1 MQQAVL
7 IRLRPRGPWRYGPS
21 DGGHDRVDA
30 LYRSDR
36 LYSALTLAMQKL
48 GFLDEWLQSTA
59 QASAPAVVFTSLFPY
74 QGDTLFVPPP
84 ATLWPPPLGLV
95 TTPSPV
101 FLTKIRWNAARFVPL
116 NLVESIL
123 AGQRILADQWIPDAE
138 SGCLLRRDRPSSS
151 PYRVVTRSRAAVDRL
166 SGSSVHVDASA
177 CVEWEAGSGLWTA
190 ARFADETAYSTWYSR
205 VQSAFR
211 LLADTGF
218 GARRTSGWGQTA
230 EPEFQTGSWPAL
242 LFPKLAAASSAG
254 SARAGAESASDQPS
268 LFWLLSLY
276 SPSSSDA
283 VDWRDGAYEASVRG
297 GIVESASAGSGAEKK
312 RVRMITEGSVLSA
325 KQEPLGAAV
334 DVAPDGFAHPVYRSG
349 FALSLLLPELGALAQ
364 AGSEMD
370 AILAEALRADESSS
384 TPPETEP
391 TEVQPEVVPEEPT
404 ADAVEPEA
412 VKPPI
417 EEMREPEAALR
428 EEPVP
433 PPAEPESVA
442 PVEESEAAE
451 PAEAEPAA
459 GEPSEDV
466 PEEGKP
472 TEDPNYEI

>member
-36 LYSALTLAMQKL
+36 LYSALTLSMQKL

-59 QASAPAVVFTSLFPY
+59 HAQVPAVVFSSLFPY

-84 ATLWPPPLGLV
+84 STLWPPPLALV

-151 PYRVVTRSRAAVDRL
+151 PYRVVARSRAAVDRL
-166 SGSSVHVDASA
+166 NGSSVHVDGSA

-190 ARFADETAYSTWYSR
+190 ARFADESAHSTWYSR
-205 VQSAFR
+205 LQAAFR

-242 LFPKLAAASSAG
+242 LFPKLAAASSSMA
-254 SARAGAESASDQPS
+254 ARAAGESTGDQLS
-268 LFWLLSLY
+268 FYWLLSLY
-276 SPSSSDA
+276 SPSSSDE
-283 VDWRDGAYEASVRG
+283 VDWREGAYDASVRG

-325 KQEPLGAAV
+325 KQEPVGAAV

-349 FALSLLLPELGALAQ
+349 FALSLLLPELGTLTQ

-370 AILAEALRADESSS
+370 AILAEALRADESTA
-384 TPPETEP
+384 TPPELEP
-391 TEVQPEVVPEEPT
+391 TEAPPEITRE
-404 ADAVEPEA
+404 EPEA
-412 VKPPI
+412 AAGEQESVKPAI
-417 EEMREPEAALR
+417 EAMSEPEAALR
-428 EEPVP
+428 EEPPP

-442 PVEESEAAE
+442 ATGESAAT
-451 PAEAEPAA
+451 EPAA
-459 GEPSEDV
+459 GESGEPAEKL
-466 PEEGKP
+466 PEEAKP
-472 TEDPNYEI
+472 TEDSNYEI

>member
-59 QASAPAVVFTSLFPY
+59 HAAAPAVVFSSLFPY

-84 ATLWPPPLGLV
+84 ATLWPPPVALV
-95 TTPSPV
+95 TMPSPV

-123 AGQRILADQWIPDAE
+123 AGQRILADQWMPDAE

-190 ARFADETAYSTWYSR
+190 CRFADETAYSTWNSR
-205 VQSAFR
+205 LQAAFR

-242 LFPKLAAASSAG
+242 LFPKLAAASSNLPAG
-254 SARAGAESASDQPS
+254 TGDQPS
-268 LFWLLSLY
+268 SYWLLSLY
-276 SPSSSDA
+276 SPSSSDE
-283 VDWRDGAYEASVRG
+283 VDWREGAYEVSVRG

-325 KQEPLGAAV
+325 GQEPLGAAV
-334 DVAPDGFAHPVYRSG
+334 NVAPDGFAHPVYRSG

-370 AILAEALRADESSS
+370 AILAEALRADESTA
-384 TPPETEP
+384 TPPEAESS
-391 TEVQPEVVPEEPT
+391 EAQPDVARE
-404 ADAVEPEA
+404 EPEA
-412 VKPPI
+412 EIGEQETVKPAI

-428 EEPVP
+428 EEPAP
-433 PPAEPESVA
+433 PPAEPEETA
-442 PVEESEAAE
+442 DAGES
-451 PAEAEPAA
+451 PA
-459 GEPSEDV
+459 GEPA
-466 PEEGKP
+466 EGKP
-472 TEDPNYEI
+472 TEDSNYEI

>member
-36 LYSALTLAMQKL
+36 LYSALTLAMQQL

-59 QASAPAVVFTSLFPY
+59 QASAPAVVFSSLFPY

-151 PYRVVTRSRAAVDRL
+151 PYRVITRSRAAVDRL

-190 ARFADETAYSTWYSR
+190 ARFADEAAYATWNSR
-205 VQSAFR
+205 LQAAFR

-242 LFPKLAAASSAG
+242 LFPKLAAASSTI
-254 SARAGAESASDQPS
+254 SARAAGESSGDQPS
-268 LFWLLSLY
+268 FYWLLSLY

-283 VDWRDGAYEASVRG
+283 VDWREGSYEASVRG

-325 KQEPLGAAV
+325 RQEPLGAAV

-349 FALSLLLPELGALAQ
+349 LALSLLLPELGALAE

-370 AILAEALRADESSS
+370 AILAEALRADESVSI
-384 TPPETEP
+384 TPETESG
-391 TEVQPEVVPEEPT
+391 EAQPEVARE
-404 ADAVEPEA
+404 EPEA
-412 VKPPI
+412 DTGEQETVKPAI
-417 EEMREPEAALR
+417 EDMREPEAALR
-428 EEPVP
+428 EEPAP
-433 PPAEPESVA
+433 PQAEPEGTAETGEPVA
-442 PVEESEAAE
+442 GESAAVE
-451 PAEAEPAA
+451 PAEGEPA
-459 GEPSEDV
+459 
-466 PEEGKP
+466 EGKP
-472 TEDPNYEI
+472 AEDSNYEI

>member
-36 LYSALTLAMQKL
+36 LYSALTLAMQQL

-59 QASAPAVVFTSLFPY
+59 QASAPAVVFSSLFPY

-151 PYRVVTRSRAAVDRL
+151 PYRVITRSRAAVDRL

-190 ARFADETAYSTWYSR
+190 ARFADEAAYATWNSR
-205 VQSAFR
+205 LQAAFR

-242 LFPKLAAASSAG
+242 LFPKLAAASSTI
-254 SARAGAESASDQPS
+254 SARAAGESSGDQPS
-268 LFWLLSLY
+268 FYWLLSLY

-283 VDWRDGAYEASVRG
+283 VDWREGSYEASVRG

-325 KQEPLGAAV
+325 RQEPLGAAV

-349 FALSLLLPELGALAQ
+349 LALSLPLPELGALAE

-370 AILAEALRADESSS
+370 AILAEALRADESVSI
-384 TPPETEP
+384 TPETESG
-391 TEVQPEVVPEEPT
+391 EAQPEVARE
-404 ADAVEPEA
+404 EPEA
-412 VKPPI
+412 DTGEQETAKPAI

-428 EEPVP
+428 EEPAP
-433 PPAEPESVA
+433 PQAEPEGTAETGEPVA
-442 PVEESEAAE
+442 GESATVE
-451 PAEAEPAA
+451 PAEGEPA
-459 GEPSEDV
+459 
-466 PEEGKP
+466 EGKP
-472 TEDPNYEI
+472 AEDSNYEI